1 MKNLEREM
9 LETEGEDE
17 ETGQEDEQNRYVKM
31 ASHFMKSEARVNR
44 AIIRDSRNIW
54 RKMWMLNFQ
63 MLQGLVKSG
72 LSLRRL

>member
-31 ASHFMKSEARVNR
+31 ALHFMKSEARVNR